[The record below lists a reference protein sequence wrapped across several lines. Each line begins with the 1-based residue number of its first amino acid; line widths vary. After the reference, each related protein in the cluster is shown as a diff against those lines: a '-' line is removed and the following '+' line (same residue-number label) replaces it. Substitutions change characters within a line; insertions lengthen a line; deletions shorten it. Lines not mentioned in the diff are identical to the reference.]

1 MTEKKPKD
9 TIIKKLNIKSNH
21 KDIKEFYYL
30 NKSLI
35 YEKVFDLF
43 KSLKRNDKNNV
54 VLVISSKINELHWE
68 SELKFNRNQ
77 KDILINEL
85 IPYFESLEEY
95 EICGEIHSL
104 HQKIKIIED

>member
-1 MTEKKPKD
+1 MEKKPKD
-9 TIIKKLNIKSNH
+9 TIIKKLNIKTDH
-21 KDIKEFYYL
+21 KDFKEFYYS

-54 VLVISSKINELHWE
+54 VLVISSKINALQWE
-68 SELKFNRNQ
+68 TELKFNRDQ

-85 IPYFESLEEY
+85 IPYFESIENY
-95 EICGEIHSL
+95 EICGEIHAL
-104 HQKIKIIED
+104 HQKIKVNE